1 MVTDRPRVACNLPVA
16 TGLIRRSRCCVR
28 SFIGLATEAFA
39 QLIAIADTD
48 NVARLRLRA
57 LRDLA
62 GWPPRTLLRDQSKD
76 TGTRLRRERVVST
89 SLPGRSWFTR

>member
-16 TGLIRRSRCCVR
+16 TGLIRRSRCCAR

-48 NVARLRLRA
+48 NVARGGCGRYGIS
-57 LRDLA
+57 LA
-62 GWPPRTLLRDQSKD
+62 GPLGPSFAT
-76 TGTRLRRERVVST
+76 T
-89 SLPGRSWFTR
+89 